1 MKRIKEIKKY
11 YDIPNDVSPQARWLM
26 NVMNEHDLDCSK
38 LANILHVKRQT
49 IYNWIYDR
57 YKITFGNICAIVL
70 LLDKH
75 ADPEKIYQIIYEGE
89 QE

>member
-1 MKRIKEIKKY
+1 MKKIREIKKY
-11 YDIPNDVSPQARWLM
+11 YDIPNDVSPQARWIM
-26 NVMNEHDLDCSK
+26 NVMNEHDLDCTK
-38 LANILHVKRQT
+38 LAKILRVKRQT

-57 YKITFGNICAIVL
+57 NKIPFTSICAIVL

-75 ADPEKIYQIIYEGE
+75 ADQEKIYQIIYEGE